1 MSFCP
6 RKYCEGENIPKEVK
20 PKTQATFKGKPHE
33 MNISLEIYY
42 TRSVSY
48 VCELMV

>member
-20 PKTQATFKGKPHE
+20 PKTQATLKGQTSRDE
-33 MNISLEIYY
+33 YFFGNLVY
-42 TRSVSY
+42 
-48 VCELMV
+48 